1 MGENVV
7 IVGGIIQFIRQVLAG
22 PVQVFV
28 DAAPPLGTVCYIVNH
43 AVRRDVHRYAFA
55 VILPEFIFRESAFG
69 HELRELD
76 DGIVAM
82 GELICA

>member
-1 MGENVV
+1 
-7 IVGGIIQFIRQVLAG
+7 
-22 PVQVFV
+22 
-28 DAAPPLGTVCYIVNH
+28 
-43 AVRRDVHRYAFA
+43 VRRDVHRYAFA